1 VSIPDPPPIQDLA
14 IQRDCGLYRLT
25 TFRIGGRADVYRPAT
40 IKATE
45 RTLRHFAKEGIPYR
59 VLGRGSNLLVEE
71 GPHPPLLSLERLT
84 AVDMERLD
92 DSRFRVSVGAGCTLP
107 FLLAWSARAG
117 LTGLE
122 PFAGIPASM
131 GGAVAM
137 NAGTRVRSIFD
148 ITESVLLTTSEGSA
162 WVPAGD
168 MKHGYRE
175 TGLPAGSV
183 VSGIRILLTSGDREG
198 ILAAIKKVMERR
210 VSTQPIGRPS
220 AGCIFKNPPGGSA
233 GWFIDQA
240 GLKGT
245 RVGGAEVSRRH
256 GNFIVNQ
263 DGCTFADVM
272 NLMEL
277 VHRKVHDEY
286 GIQLEQEVEV
296 WRAVS

>member
-14 IQRDCGLYRLT
+14 IQRDCGLSRLT

-45 RTLRHFAKEGIPYR
+45 QTLRHFAKAGLPYR

-71 GPHPPLLSLERLT
+71 GHHPPLLSLERLT
-84 AVDMERLD
+84 ALEWERLD
-92 DSRFRVSVGAGCTLP
+92 GSRFRVSVGAGCSLP
-107 FLLAWSARAG
+107 FLIAWSVRAG

-131 GGAVAM
+131 GGAVAV
-137 NAGTRVRSIFD
+137 NAGTRARSICD

-168 MKHGYRE
+168 LKYGYRK
-175 TGLPAGSV
+175 TGLPADSV
-183 VSGIRILLTSGDREG
+183 VTGVRILLAPGNRKE
-198 ILAAIKKVMERR
+198 ILATIKKVMKRR

-220 AGCIFKNPPGGSA
+220 AGCIFRNPPEGPA

-263 DGCTFADVM
+263 DGGTFADVM
-272 NLMEL
+272 NLMQL
-277 VHRKVHDEY
+277 VHRKVHDEH
-286 GIQLEQEVEV
+286 GIVLEPEVEV